1 MLVSD
6 MSYGFGRGED
16 ASEVSHGN
24 AIGARWQE
32 SDARVRTSSEARH
45 GAGPRAVLRFATL
58 AVVLTTGPGAMALAA
73 RANDMVQRRALS
85 W

>member
-24 AIGARWQE
+24 AIGWQE
-32 SDARVRTSSEARH
+32 SDARVRTSSDARH

>member
-1 MLVSD
+1 
-6 MSYGFGRGED
+6 
-16 ASEVSHGN
+16 
-24 AIGARWQE
+24 
-32 SDARVRTSSEARH
+32 
-45 GAGPRAVLRFATL
+45 VLRFATL